1 MAAQGGART
10 DRESVLR
17 PALALVAALVAAGLV
32 AQSSMAAF
40 ALAVAAVPVALL
52 ALLLPVVGRR
62 DASSVPGMLAFLLAG
77 AAVGSAFGG
86 VSPAVGMVLT
96 AVVLAGLLT
105 LWPSHPARASA
116 LVAAG
121 LLLAGLVHR
130 LT

>member
-10 DRESVLR
+10 DRESMLR

-32 AQSSMAAF
+32 APSAPVTF
-40 ALAVAAVPVALL
+40 ALAIAAVPAALL
-52 ALLLPVVGRR
+52 GLLLPLVGRR
-62 DASSVPGMLAFLLAG
+62 DAAIVPGMLAFLLAG
-77 AAVGSAFGG
+77 AAVGSALGG

-96 AVVLAGLLT
+96 ALVLAGLLT

-116 LVAAG
+116 LVATG